1 MMNFRHSGSARRG
14 LGEWL
19 VQRLSALYLGGFT
32 LWLAVRLLVAP
43 PAGYDA
49 WKAWFGQGGVRFAFA
64 LFFLAVLAHA
74 WVGMR
79 SVFLDYLKP
88 AWLRFAAQLVTAGGL
103 LVLGFWAAQILL
115 VEAIAR

>member
-1 MMNFRHSGSARRG
+1 MNPRHGGSARLG

-32 LWLAVRLLVAP
+32 LWLALRLGFAP
-43 PAGYDA
+43 LTEYAA
-49 WKAWFGQGGVRFAFA
+49 WKAWFAHGGVRLAFA
-64 LFFLAVLAHA
+64 LAFLSVLAHA

-88 AWLRFAAQLVTAGGL
+88 LWLRALAQLLLVFGL

-115 VEAIAR
+115 IEGTA